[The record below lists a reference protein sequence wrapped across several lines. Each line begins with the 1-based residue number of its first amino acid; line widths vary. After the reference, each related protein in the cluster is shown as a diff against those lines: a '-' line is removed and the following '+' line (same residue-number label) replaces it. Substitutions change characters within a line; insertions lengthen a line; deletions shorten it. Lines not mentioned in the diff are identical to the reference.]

1 MPDLYW
7 DIEARSAASLQMC
20 GAWRYAADPTTSVLC
35 VCYAVDDGAAQV
47 ELCRACRH
55 HIARRTDHR
64 CHQIAKGPPP
74 STKASP
80 CFFARGPLLLTMEFA
95 PVLLRSHP
103 ARRPAISGFAPH
115 YGDDIA
121 SIRKWF
127 LQSLTNDPK
136 GMWDDLTPF
145 EQAFLNQIFFAF
157 QAWQR
162 EREERANN
170 PENSTEGAGVMGK
183 HGAYPRVTFDHYPTP
198 DWAIA
203 ALTEHIEIAGKM
215 VWEPCA
221 GSGQMA
227 EALKVGGRVRALQR
241 HMDRGYPLNAVLD
254 FTNGA
259 ELQIPFYGLVT
270 NPAYGHGDKIAERLI
285 TAGLHHIAGGGGK
298 FLPLATLPSPKTPP
312 PPSSRVAAAGSI
324 NLKP

>member
-1 MPDLYW
+1 M
-7 DIEARSAASLQMC
+7 
-20 GAWRYAADPTTSVLC
+20 
-35 VCYAVDDGAAQV
+35 
-47 ELCRACRH
+47 
-55 HIARRTDHR
+55 
-64 CHQIAKGPPP
+64 
-74 STKASP
+74 
-80 CFFARGPLLLTMEFA
+80 
-95 PVLLRSHP
+95 LLRSHP

-183 HGAYPRVTFDHYPTP
+183 HGAYPRVTGDHYPTP

-227 EALKVGGRVRALQR
+227 EALKVGGRVRVLQR